1 VRRAVPFAILA
12 GCLGVGVMPALAA
25 DQAVTINDDF
35 YQPAS
40 VAVMPGQTVTWSAAG
55 GMTLDMHSVHFD
67 GEAGPI
73 EMPSTTYQASRQF
86 PTAGEFHY
94 HCDVHPTMHGIVFVN
109 ATGTVPVPTPTPSP
123 TATPTPGGTPTPTPT
138 PGGGGGGGGTPAP
151 GPGSP
156 GSTAAVSSFR
166 ARAARSHFCT
176 RHTAAC
182 KKPGVFL
189 LIDLGARNPVRV
201 RGTLRRG
208 PRRVRSVSLT
218 VRPGHRR
225 VRLPGKR
232 LKPGGYVLTLR
243 AGHITRRV
251 RFRVRRS

>member
-25 DQAVTINDDF
+25 DRAVSINDDF
-35 YQPAS
+35 YEPAS

-73 EMPSTTYQASRQF
+73 EPQSMTYDASRTF
-86 PTAGEFHY
+86 PAAGEFHY
-94 HCDVHPTMHGIVFVN
+94 HCDVHLTMHGTVFVN
-109 ATGTVPVPTPTPSP
+109 ATGTVPVPTPTPEPTATPGPGP
-123 TATPTPGGTPTPTPT
+123 TATPTPTP
-138 PGGGGGGGGTPAP
+138 GGGGGGTPAP

-156 GSTAAVSSFR
+156 GGSTAAVSSFR

-176 RHTAAC
+176 RRTAAC

-189 LIDLGARNPVRV
+189 LIDLGARDPVRV

-208 PRRVRSVSLT
+208 SRRVRSVSLL

-232 LKPGGYVLTLR
+232 LRPGRYALTLR
-243 AGHITRRV
+243 AGDITRRV
-251 RFRVRRS
+251 RFRVRHS